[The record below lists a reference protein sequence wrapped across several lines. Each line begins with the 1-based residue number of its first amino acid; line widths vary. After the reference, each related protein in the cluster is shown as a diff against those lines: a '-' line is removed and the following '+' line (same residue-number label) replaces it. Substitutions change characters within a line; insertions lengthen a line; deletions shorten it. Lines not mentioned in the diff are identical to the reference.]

1 MSGNTLLW
9 LNVLESRK
17 GAERRRGGDSGGSA
31 VRERVLLLYLKENM
45 QTVLV

>member
-17 GAERRRGGDSGGSA
+17 GEERRRGDSGGST
-31 VRERVLLLYLKENM
+31 VRERLLLLYLKEKM